1 MIADEPSFE
10 KSFNISGGDFVNAGE
25 VASKVKK
32 ILQGLGISNKVIRR
46 ATIATYE
53 AEMNVVWYARQGTLT
68 LSVTPELLH
77 IKVTD
82 EGNGIENIEL
92 AMQEGYSTAS
102 EEIREMG
109 FGAGMGL
116 PNIKK
121 NSDSLKIDSEKGKGA
136 LLAIFFDLK
145 AGG

>member
-1 MIADEPSFE
+1 MATDPFFE
-10 KSFNISGGDFVNAGE
+10 KSFNIDGGDFVNAGE
-25 VASKVKK
+25 VASKIKK
-32 ILQGLGISNKVIRR
+32 ILQGMGISKQVIRR

-68 LSVTPELLH
+68 LSVTPEELH

-82 EGNGIENIEL
+82 EGNGIEDVEL

-102 EEIREMG
+102 EKIREMG

-121 NSDSLKIDSEKGKGA
+121 NSDEFYIASVVGQGTVLDIT
-136 LLAIFFDLK
+136 IRRQ
-145 AGG
+145 

>member
-1 MIADEPSFE
+1 MPDEPLFE
-10 KSFNISGGDFVNAGE
+10 KSFNVSGGDFVNAGE

-32 ILQGLGISNKVIRR
+32 ILQDLGVSNKVIRR
-46 ATIATYE
+46 ATIAIYE

-82 EGNGIENIEL
+82 EGNGIEDIGL

-102 EEIREMG
+102 EKIREMG

-121 NSDSLKIDSEKGKGA
+121 NSDEFYIASVVGQGTVLDITI
-136 LLAIFFDLK
+136 LRQ
-145 AGG
+145 

>member
-1 MIADEPSFE
+1 MPDEPLFE
-10 KSFNISGGDFVNAGE
+10 KSFNVSGGDFVNAGE

-32 ILQGLGISNKVIRR
+32 ILQDLGVSNKVIRR
-46 ATIATYE
+46 ATIAIYE

-82 EGNGIENIEL
+82 EGNGIEDIGL

-121 NSDSLKIDSEKGKGA
+121 NSDEFYIASVVGQGTVLDITI
-136 LLAIFFDLK
+136 LRQ
-145 AGG
+145 

>member
-1 MIADEPSFE
+1 MTPDEPSIQ

-32 ILQGLGISNKVIRR
+32 ILQELGVPNKVIRR

-68 LSVTPELLH
+68 LSVTPEDLH

-82 EGNGIENIEL
+82 EGNGIEDVEL
-92 AMQEGYSTAS
+92 AMKEGYSTAS

-121 NSDSLKIDSEKGKGA
+121 NSDEFYIASIIGQGTVLDIT
-136 LLAIFFDLK
+136 IHRQ
-145 AGG
+145 

>member
-1 MIADEPSFE
+1 LIADEPPFQ

-25 VASKVKK
+25 VASKIKK

-68 LSVTPELLH
+68 LSVTPEVLH

-82 EGNGIENIEL
+82 EGNGIEDVEL

-102 EEIREMG
+102 EEIREKG

-121 NSDSLKIDSEKGKGA
+121 NSDEFYIASVVGQGTVLDIT
-136 LLAIFFDLK
+136 IRRQ
-145 AGG
+145 

>member
-1 MIADEPSFE
+1 MADELLFE
-10 KSFNISGGDFVNAGE
+10 KSFKISGGDFVNAGE
-25 VASKVKK
+25 VASRVKK
-32 ILQGLGISNKVIRR
+32 ILQDLGISNKVIRR

-68 LSVTPELLH
+68 LSVTPEVLQ

-82 EGNGIENIEL
+82 EGNGIEDIEL

-121 NSDSLKIDSEKGKGA
+121 NSDEFYIASVVGQGSVVDIT
-136 LLAIFFDLK
+136 IRRQ
-145 AGG
+145 

>member
-1 MIADEPSFE
+1 MMADEPLFE

-32 ILQGLGISNKVIRR
+32 ILQDLGVSNRVIRR

-68 LSVTPELLH
+68 LSVTPELLN

-82 EGNGIENIEL
+82 EGNGIEDIEL

-121 NSDSLKIDSEKGKGA
+121 NSDEFYIASVVGQGTVLDIT
-136 LLAIFFDLK
+136 IRRQ
-145 AGG
+145 

>member
-1 MIADEPSFE
+1 MATDPFFE
-10 KSFNISGGDFVNAGE
+10 KSFNIDGGDFVNAGE
-25 VASKVKK
+25 VASKIKK
-32 ILQGLGISNKVIRR
+32 ILQGMGISNQVIRR

-68 LSVTPELLH
+68 LSVTPEELH

-82 EGNGIENIEL
+82 EGNGIEDVEL

-102 EEIREMG
+102 EKIREMG

-121 NSDSLKIDSEKGKGA
+121 NSDEFYIASVVGQGTVLDIT
-136 LLAIFFDLK
+136 IRRQ
-145 AGG
+145 

>member
-1 MIADEPSFE
+1 MADEPLFE

-32 ILQGLGISNKVIRR
+32 ILQDLGVSNRVIRR

-68 LSVTPELLH
+68 LSVTPELLN

-82 EGNGIENIEL
+82 EGNGIEDIEL

-121 NSDSLKIDSEKGKGA
+121 NSDEFYIASVVGQGTVLDIT
-136 LLAIFFDLK
+136 IRRQ
-145 AGG
+145 

>member
-1 MIADEPSFE
+1 MPDEPLFE

-32 ILQGLGISNKVIRR
+32 ILQDLGVPNKVIRR
-46 ATIATYE
+46 ATIAIYE

-82 EGNGIENIEL
+82 EGNGIEDIEL
-92 AMQEGYSTAS
+92 AMREGYSTAS
-102 EEIREMG
+102 EEIREKG

-121 NSDSLKIDSEKGKGA
+121 NSDEFYIASVVGQGTVLDITI
-136 LLAIFFDLK
+136 LRQ
-145 AGG
+145 

>member
-1 MIADEPSFE
+1 LMADEPLFE

-32 ILQGLGISNKVIRR
+32 ILQDLGVSNRVIRR

-68 LSVTPELLH
+68 LSVTPELLN

-82 EGNGIENIEL
+82 EGNGIEDIEL

-121 NSDSLKIDSEKGKGA
+121 NSDEFYIASVVGQGTVLDIT
-136 LLAIFFDLK
+136 IRRQ
-145 AGG
+145 

>member
-1 MIADEPSFE
+1 MPDEPLFE

-32 ILQGLGISNKVIRR
+32 ILQDLGVPNKVIRR
-46 ATIATYE
+46 ATIAIYE

-68 LSVTPELLH
+68 LSVTPEQLR

-82 EGNGIENIEL
+82 EGNGIEDIEL

-102 EEIREMG
+102 EEIREKG

-121 NSDSLKIDSEKGKGA
+121 NSDEFYIASVVGQGTVLDITI
-136 LLAIFFDLK
+136 LRQ
-145 AGG
+145 

>member
-1 MIADEPSFE
+1 MPDEPLFE
-10 KSFNISGGDFVNAGE
+10 KSFNISGGDFINAGE

-32 ILQGLGISNKVIRR
+32 ILQDLGVSNKVIRR
-46 ATIATYE
+46 ATIAIYE

-68 LSVTPELLH
+68 LSVTPDLLH

-82 EGNGIENIEL
+82 EGNGIEDIEL
-92 AMQEGYSTAS
+92 AMREGYSTAS

-121 NSDSLKIDSEKGKGA
+121 NSDEFYIASVVGQGTVLDITI
-136 LLAIFFDLK
+136 LRQ
-145 AGG
+145 

>member
-1 MIADEPSFE
+1 MADDLLFE

-25 VASKVKK
+25 VASRVKK
-32 ILQGLGISNKVIRR
+32 ILQGLGLSNKDIRR
-46 ATIATYE
+46 ATIAIYE
-53 AEMNVVWYARQGTLT
+53 AEMNVVWYARQGTLV
-68 LSVTPELLH
+68 LSVSPEALH

-82 EGNGIENIEL
+82 EGNGIEDVEL
-92 AMQEGYSTAS
+92 AMREGYSTAS

-121 NSDSLKIDSEKGKGA
+121 NSDEFYIASVVGQGTVLDIT
-136 LLAIFFDLK
+136 IRRQ
-145 AGG
+145 